1 MPAYIFFGLLAAFNF
16 YTFFLMAYDKR
27 AARKK
32 KQRIPEARFFTL
44 GLFGGSL
51 GILFAMPVFR
61 HKNRKW
67 SFKGRIFTIGAGQFF
82 LLVFTW
88 PYISWLF
95 Q

>member
-1 MPAYIFFGLLAAFNF
+1 MLAYIFFGLLAAYNI

-32 KQRIPEARFFTL
+32 KRRIAEARFFTL

-51 GILFAMPVFR
+51 GILIAMPVFR

-67 SFKGRIFTIGAGQFF
+67 SFKGRIFTIGAGQ
-82 LLVFTW
+82 LLLLIFTW

-95 Q
+95 R